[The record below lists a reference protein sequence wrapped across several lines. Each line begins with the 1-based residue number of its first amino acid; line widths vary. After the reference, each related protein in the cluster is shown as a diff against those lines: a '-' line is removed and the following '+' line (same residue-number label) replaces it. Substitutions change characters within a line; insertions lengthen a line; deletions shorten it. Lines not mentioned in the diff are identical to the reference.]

1 MQTRNDNRLVSSQN
15 KRKLTKAKKAIGKKL
30 ASYYGNFTRLFSS
43 GLKAQQQYFN
53 ILPAVTGANFERQD
67 DAIMRSEF
75 SLKDYINLGGT
86 NKINYANFKRYLSVN
101 KDLQRQIEFGRTTYK
116 SMQYEI
122 QFLRSRQMR
131 ENISLQMLMAFVTGP
146 IITCIEF
153 PKHYDGPFYPL
164 MLFLAIVLVEFL
176 VVLMTKQMF
185 DFAMDEKKPAFLHQG
200 TLEDREKIN
209 MKHQEFNEYYD
220 RLRLFSRKTIA
231 ECTDDARKE
240 CVDGLSVF
248 TPHAIK

>member
-1 MQTRNDNRLVSSQN
+1 MHTRNNNSLVSGQD
-15 KRKLTKAKKAIGKKL
+15 KRKLIKKKEAIRKKL
-30 ASYYGNFTRLFSS
+30 ASYYEYFTKFISYDFKS
-43 GLKAQQQYFN
+43 QQQDFN
-53 ILPAVTGANFERQD
+53 ILPAITGANFERQN
-67 DAIMRSEF
+67 DAIMRWSF
-75 SLKDYINLGGT
+75 SLKDYINLGAT

-101 KDLQRQIEFGRTTYK
+101 EGLKRQIEFGSTTYK

-131 ENISLQMLMAFVTGP
+131 ENISLQMLMALVTGP
-146 IITCIEF
+146 IMTCIEF

-164 MLFLAIVLVEFL
+164 MLFLAIVLVEFM
-176 VVLMTKQMF
+176 VVLLTKQML
-185 DFAMDEKKPAFLHQG
+185 DFAMDEKKPAFLQQE

-209 MKHQEFNEYYD
+209 MKHQEFNEYYH
-220 RLRLFSRKTIA
+220 RLRLFCRKTIA

-248 TPHAIK
+248 TPNAIK